1 MQRLKQILLLLLG
14 TIVIFSACKEEVK
27 PSADEQTTGD
37 AVIDEL
43 TYQIDENPDNAQL
56 LFERSKAFHERE
68 AFDRAV
74 IDMEKAM
81 KIDSLNPDYYRHLSD
96 VFMDYYKSRR
106 AYQTMLVARKL
117 FPERVPTLL
126 KLAETQY
133 ILKLYDQSIST
144 INEIFYLKKEN
155 AEAFFMLGLNLRAQ
169 NDLKRATEA
178 LKQAV
183 DRDPELIDAWLLLGE
198 IAEQEKDPLAGTYY
212 DNAVRIAPE
221 NIYALHSKAYYT
233 QINGDIQGAID
244 LYRKIV
250 SIDREYTD
258 AYLNMG
264 ILYTE
269 MDSLDLAYEQ
279 FNIIAKTQTTNAKA
293 YYFRG
298 LVQELKGNIP
308 AARADYKSAIAMD
321 PSMERAQMA
330 LKEIKDK

>member
-1 MQRLKQILLLLLG
+1 MQQLRQFLFLLLAICIAF
-14 TIVIFSACKEEVK
+14 TACKPDPAPTTEEGV
-27 PSADEQTTGD
+27 TGD
-37 AVIDEL
+37 ALIDDL
-43 TYQIDENPDNAQL
+43 SYQIEKDPNNAQL
-56 LFERSKAFHERE
+56 LFKRSKAFYERE
-68 AFDRAV
+68 AYDRAV
-74 IDMEKAM
+74 IDMENAM
-81 KIDSLNPDYYRHLSD
+81 EIDSLNPDFYHHLSD

-106 AYQTMLVARKL
+106 AYQTMLVARNL

-133 ILKLYDQSIST
+133 ILKLYDQSINT
-144 INEIFYLKKEN
+144 INDIFYLKKEN

-169 NDLKRATEA
+169 NDLPRATQV

-198 IAEQEKDPLAGTYY
+198 IAELQEDPLAGTYY
-212 DNAVRIAPE
+212 DNAVRIAPN
-221 NIYALHSKAYYT
+221 NIFALHSKAYFM
-233 QINGDIQGAID
+233 QINGDVDGAIE

-250 SIDREYTD
+250 SIDREYTN

-279 FNIIAKTQTTNAKA
+279 FNIITKTQTTNAKA

-298 LVQELKGNIP
+298 VVQELKGNIP
-308 AARADYKSAIAMD
+308 AARADYKSAIAID
-321 PSMERAQMA
+321 PSMERAQQA
-330 LKEIKDK
+330 LKEIKDQ